1 MRATAGIL
9 FLILIT
15 ALISVEAAAGQSNT
29 VVIYINGDREAL
41 PTSLSTHLTNATP
54 DSRETAILTGY
65 SERGFLD
72 VAVDSI
78 VQSDSAHTFYLTTGC
93 RYEFTDP
100 EINYTTT
107 VPGALFIPQIT
118 GATFTPD
125 ALNNYLQAIL
135 SELELQGFMM
145 AEGEIRSLNKDSE
158 NCTVQPFIDIHPG
171 STFILSGLLFNGLQR
186 NNPDYLNRIAGVK
199 ERVMITPQIG
209 QRIQRNLTITDLF
222 NSVIGP
228 DLVFVNNDAY
238 LRYSVEEQRLNFFDA
253 LLGYVPDAAG
263 KGQIMGSVEILLRNA
278 ITDGSQID
286 FSYQQLQPLVSRL
299 YLGASQSY
307 PASLPVRIGA
317 SIAFS
322 QQDSTYLLQNG
333 EFRGGYFIR
342 IGFELIGNVRYERV
356 VAGESVLLTETA
368 LNSRTV
374 FYGLGF
380 RWRDLDRILIP
391 TRGYDLGIM
400 LENGSKFISDDRL
413 LETTDNRFR
422 QTILRSSIRLYRPVA
437 SRHILA
443 TRLESYLMQSEAYL
457 ITDLERFGGAK
468 SMRGYREEQ
477 FRASRMGWGD
487 LEYRYLLD
495 RSSYIFSFGALGHY
509 QRPQLITETT
519 SQQASSGWV
528 KSLGFGLGYTTPIGL
543 IKFSYAVSPDD
554 DLSNG
559 KVHIS
564 ITSGL

>member
-1 MRATAGIL
+1 MRATPGIL

-15 ALISVEAAAGQSNT
+15 ASISVQAAAGQSDA
-29 VVIYINGDREAL
+29 VVIFSNGDRETL
-41 PTSLSTHLTNATP
+41 PTSLSAQLTNSDP
-54 DSRETAILTGY
+54 DSRETIILTWY
-65 SERGFLD
+65 TERGFLD
-72 VAVDSI
+72 AVVDSAT
-78 VQSDSAHTFYLTTGC
+78 QTDTSHTFYLTSGC
-93 RYEFTDP
+93 RYVFEEP

-107 VPGALFIPQIT
+107 VTGAIFIPQIA

-125 ALNNYLQAIL
+125 ALHNYLQRVL
-135 SELELQGFMM
+135 SELEMKGYMM
-145 AEGEIRSLNKDSE
+145 AEGEIHSLNKKPE
-158 NCTVQPFIDIHPG
+158 NCTVHPFIDIHPG
-171 STFILSGLLFNGLQR
+171 NTFNLSGLLFDGLQR
-186 NNPDYLNRIAGVK
+186 NNPVFLNRVAGVK
-199 ERVMITPQIG
+199 KDEMITPQLG
-209 QRIQRNLTITDLF
+209 QRIQRNLTATDLF
-222 NSVIGP
+222 NSVTGP
-228 DLVFVNNDAY
+228 ELVFVNNDAY

-278 ITDGSQID
+278 VTDGSQID
-286 FSYQQLQPLVSRL
+286 FSYEQLQPLVSRL

-333 EFRGGYFIR
+333 EFRGGYFIGN
-342 IGFELIGNVRYERV
+342 GFELIGTVRYERV
-356 VAGESVLLTETA
+356 LAGESVFLRENA

-380 RWRDLDRILIP
+380 RWRELDRILIP

-400 LENGSKFISDDRL
+400 LENGRKFISDDRL
-413 LETTDNRFR
+413 PETSDNRFR
-422 QTILRSSIRLYRPVA
+422 QTILRSSVRLYHPVA

-443 TRLESYLMQSEAYL
+443 ARLESYLMQSAAYL
-457 ITDLERFGGAK
+457 ITDLVRFGGAK

-495 RSSYIFSFGALGHY
+495 RSSYIFGFGALGHY

-519 SQQASSGWV
+519 SQQSTNGWL

-543 IKFSYAVSPDD
+543 LKFSYAVSPDD

>member
-1 MRATAGIL
+1 MRATPGIL

-15 ALISVEAAAGQSNT
+15 ALIPVETAEGQSDT
-29 VVIYINGDREAL
+29 FVIFSNGEREVLPSSISTQLINSD
-41 PTSLSTHLTNATP
+41 P
-54 DSRETAILTGY
+54 DSREAVVLLWY
-65 SERGFLD
+65 SARGFLD
-72 VAVDSI
+72 VSVDSSKLADTT
-78 VQSDSAHTFYLTTGC
+78 QTFYLTTGC
-93 RYEFTDP
+93 RYLFADP
-100 EINYTTT
+100 VINYSTD
-107 VPGALFIPQIT
+107 VAGSLFIPQIS
-118 GATFTPD
+118 GVTFTAD
-125 ALNNYLQAIL
+125 ALNNFLQAVL
-135 SELELQGFMM
+135 SELEQSGFMM
-145 AEGEIRSLNKDSE
+145 AEGEIRSIHKDSE
-158 NCTVQPFIDIHPG
+158 NCSIHSIIDIHPG
-171 STFILSGLLFNGLQR
+171 NTFNLSGLLFDGLQR
-186 NNPDYLNRIAGVK
+186 NNPDFLNRVASVNEG
-199 ERVMITPQIG
+199 ELITPQLG
-209 QRIQRNLTITDLF
+209 QRIHRNLTATDLF
-222 NSVIGP
+222 NRVTGP
-228 DLVFVNNDAY
+228 DLVFVNNEAF
-238 LRYSVEEQRLNFFDA
+238 LRYSVEEQQLNFFDA

-278 ITDGSQID
+278 VTDGSQID
-286 FSYQQLQPLVSRL
+286 FSYEQLQPLVSRL

-333 EFRGGYFIR
+333 EFRGGYFIGN
-342 IGFELIGNVRYERV
+342 GFELIGNVRYERV
-356 VAGESVLLTETA
+356 VAGESVLLTETT

-380 RWRDLDRILIP
+380 RWRELDRILIP
-391 TRGYDLGIM
+391 TRGYDVGIM
-400 LENGSKFISDDRL
+400 LENGRKFINDDRLPETSDDRI
-413 LETTDNRFR
+413 R
-422 QTILRSSIRLYRPVA
+422 QTILRSSVRLYRPIA
-437 SRHILA
+437 NRHILA
-443 TRLESYLMQSEAYL
+443 VRLESYLMQSAAFL

-495 RSSYIFSFGALGHY
+495 RSSYIFGFGALGQF

-519 SQQASSGWV
+519 SQQSTSGWL